1 VPQSLIGAA
10 RKNFDP
16 SVSVHRNS
24 RIAGDAA
31 AQRGPGRP
39 WAAMRRSL
47 PDVPQRVVVAA
58 DKHFKS
64 SVGVHRNSRLA
75 GDATGE

>member
-1 VPQSLIGAA
+1 
-10 RKNFDP
+10 
-16 SVSVHRNS
+16 
-24 RIAGDAA
+24 
-31 AQRGPGRP
+31 
-39 WAAMRRSL
+39 MRRSL